1 MQKAM
6 ENDTI
11 LATKKINIFLTFFIV
26 IVGLC
31 GHFLTILVY
40 SKKRFRLNSSQIFLL
55 CLAINDSLFLIVHFF
70 EDTNRTIH
78 EAYFSSSSSSS
89 SSYYSYEN
97 STSSSSIES
106 IFKKINIIDN
116 FNIACSL
123 VNYLRYVLRTNSAY
137 IIIGF
142 TIQHLFIIYK
152 PLRTHFFNSK
162 KSAWFSVLFIITISC
177 FINIW
182 VLFMFEIKEDV
193 NSKLCDVIKSKRN
206 YYFHYAFIYILITM
220 ILPICLI
227 FVCNYLIILKLNK
240 EKKLRKQLCTASTR
254 KVIQKPLRTVQD
266 EDDKNKIIRVY
277 KPFYLNIDHITNK
290 VKSRKNKNTS
300 RIIKRLVIISSIY
313 VLLHL
318 PYVIIWNL
326 FFFQTK
332 KIDQDLKIL
341 FYSILQIF
349 EIFYILNYGIYFF
362 INFASS
368 AIFRFQIKYSCK
380 YMHKFIFYLI
390 YIIKI

>member
-1 MQKAM
+1 
-6 ENDTI
+6 
-11 LATKKINIFLTFFIV
+11 
-26 IVGLC
+26 
-31 GHFLTILVY
+31 
-40 SKKRFRLNSSQIFLL
+40 
-55 CLAINDSLFLIVHFF
+55 
-70 EDTNRTIH
+70 
-78 EAYFSSSSSSS
+78 
-89 SSYYSYEN
+89 
-97 STSSSSIES
+97 
-106 IFKKINIIDN
+106 
-116 FNIACSL
+116 
-123 VNYLRYVLRTNSAY
+123 
-137 IIIGF
+137 
-142 TIQHLFIIYK
+142 
-152 PLRTHFFNSK
+152 
-162 KSAWFSVLFIITISC
+162 
-177 FINIW
+177 
-182 VLFMFEIKEDV
+182 MFEIKEDV

-240 EKKLRKQLCTASTR
+240 EKKLRKQLCIASTR
-254 KVIQKPLRTVQD
+254 KVIQKPLKTVQN